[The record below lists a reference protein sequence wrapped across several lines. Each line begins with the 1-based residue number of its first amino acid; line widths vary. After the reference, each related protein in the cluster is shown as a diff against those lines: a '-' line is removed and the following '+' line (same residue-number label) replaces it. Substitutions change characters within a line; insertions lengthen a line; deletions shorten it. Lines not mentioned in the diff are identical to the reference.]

1 MITSASRPSIV
12 INVQELVTHADRV
25 ATMERYMGNPQRVIR
40 GQDVCYLF
48 HERDQEVLP
57 GFVDRWES
65 LGIEAQVAVIQP
77 AGGE

>member
-1 MITSASRPSIV
+1 MSTGASRPSIV
-12 INVQELVTHADRV
+12 IDVQELVTHADHV
-25 ATMERYMGNPQRVIR
+25 ATMERYMGNPPRVIR

-48 HERDQEVLP
+48 HARDQEVLP

-65 LGIEAQVAVIQP
+65 LGIEARVVVIQP